1 MTITDSAS
9 GGAAKPLSVYATLS
23 PASGTPL
30 PDPPDPAV
38 LNTSVASNE
47 PGREGLNVSGKTSRR
62 PFATTMSRPTPAN
75 ASASAPVSCALTTML
90 VAPPFTSG
98 ISCVADFRATHENSR
113 IARSSLKPAANSSS
127 TTRTSC
133 IDPRI
138 TIAGYVPASRTFKPS
153 CIGVGGL
160 AGRSVDIL
168 ADAFAF
174 FSKSPLQVAFFAT
187 QTVSSTSTN
196 ELLLSATYSIED
208 GHASPAMR
216 AFIASARSA
225 RFGCFSRKS
234 RRARSNGGFWWST
247 ATSNVCGRTSS
258 SALIF
263 AAGGGRS
270 ALPSSSTT
278 NLPLST
284 SSKTRCA
291 TCAPIA
297 KGRNATSTVTVPPPR
312 TRAATRSAPN
322 APGYF
327 PRRTRGRFEDTKSA
341 SSVLRIDPSRARVSA
356 TTAATPPRALES
368 RSGRP
373 RSVSFLAVE
382 FVALRRRTRAF
393 SLSPLSIALNASAA
407 RGSSRRRFTHVTAN
421 SQSAGNG
428 FGTETVA
435 TVIS

>member
-23 PASGTPL
+23 PASGTPAR
-30 PDPPDPAV
+30 DPDPAV
-38 LNTSVASNE
+38 LNMSVASNE

-75 ASASAPVSCALTTML
+75 AFASAPVSCALTTML

-98 ISCVADFRATHENSR
+98 ISCVADFRATQENSR

-127 TTRTSC
+127 TTRTSW

-153 CIGVGGL
+153 CIGVGGS
-160 AGRSVDIL
+160 GRSISD
-168 ADAFAF
+168 ADAFAL

-225 RFGCFSRKS
+225 RPGCFSRKS
-234 RRARSNGGFWWST
+234 LRARSNGGFWWST

-356 TTAATPPRALES
+356 TTAVTPPRALEP

-373 RSVSFLAVE
+373 RSVSFLAVAVA
-382 FVALRRRTRAF
+382 FALRRRTRAF
-393 SLSPLSIALNASAA
+393 SLSPLSIAANASAA

-428 FGTETVA
+428 FGTDTVA